1 MTSIKKG
8 SQAMRRSHGK
18 ALVLAAVSMLLIS
31 ASATHARQV
40 RRIEHI
46 HSTVSFCDQQHQFS
60 IVCADL
66 TLGENSSELDITL
79 NDGIYNSRL
88 STRCED
94 NTLVVS
100 TDTHVTGTAAG
111 DVVHTC
117 GILDPIRIEGAIDA
131 L

>member
-1 MTSIKKG
+1 
-8 SQAMRRSHGK
+8 MRKSHGK
-18 ALVLAAVSMLLIS
+18 ALVLAAVGMLLIS

-46 HSTVSFCDQQHQFS
+46 HGTVSFCDQPNQFK

-66 TLGENSSELDITL
+66 RLAEHFSELDITH
-79 NDGIYNSRL
+79 NVENYNSRL

-94 NTLVVS
+94 GRLLVTKHNNVGNTTS
-100 TDTHVTGTAAG
+100 G
-111 DVVHTC
+111 DIVHTC
-117 GILDPIRIEGAIDA
+117 GGPLDPIRIEGAIDS